1 MFLYVSL
8 STKLSMGRRIQI
20 IGLETLPEVEEG
32 CDLAQLIVDAAET
45 EGTPLLEGDILVV
58 AQKIVSKAKGL
69 IMNLNDIM
77 PSEAALKI
85 GAETGK
91 DPRFVEVI
99 LRASKQVLKVS
110 RPYIVA
116 ETPFGH
122 ICLNAGVDR
131 SNVAGSPEICS
142 LLPSDPD
149 AAARELRKQLEQLTG
164 HHLAVLLSDTY
175 SRPHRYAQIDM
186 AIGVSGIE
194 PVKNYR
200 GTVDS
205 YGYQFKFKMQAVADE
220 LVAAAE
226 LVIGQANE
234 RIPVAIIRGYNYVLD
249 EAYSARELSLI
260 KRGTRDIFEGVI
272 LVPDEVE
279 AVEETSQLH

>member
-1 MFLYVSL
+1 
-8 STKLSMGRRIQI
+8 MGRRIQI

-32 CDLAQLIVDAAET
+32 CALAQLIVEAAER
-45 EGTPLLEGDILVV
+45 EGTPLLDGDIIVV
-58 AQKIVSKAKGL
+58 AQKVVSKAEGL
-69 IMNLNDIM
+69 IIDVNDVL
-77 PSEAALKI
+77 PSEEALKI

-99 LRASKQVLKVS
+99 LRESRKIVKIC
-110 RPYIVA
+110 RPYIIA

-122 ICLNAGVDR
+122 ICLNAGVDT

-142 LLPSDPD
+142 LLPRDPD
-149 AAARELRKQLEQLTG
+149 ASARELRKQLEQLTG
-164 HHLAVLLSDTY
+164 HRLSVLLSDTY
-175 SRPHRYAQIDM
+175 SRPHRYAQVDM

-200 GTVDS
+200 GKVDS
-205 YGYQFKFKMQAVADE
+205 YGYKFKFKMQAIADE
-220 LVAAAE
+220 LVASAE

-234 RIPVAIIRGYNYVLD
+234 RIPVAIIRGYDYDID
-249 EAYSARELSLI
+249 ERYSASELSLI
-260 KRGTRDIFEGVI
+260 KRGIRDIFEGVI

-279 AVEETSQLH
+279 KKEGRNV

>member
-1 MFLYVSL
+1 MA
-8 STKLSMGRRIQI
+8 MGRCIQI
-20 IGLETLPEVEEG
+20 IGLETLPEIEEG
-32 CDLAQLIVDAAET
+32 CDLAQLIVEAAEK
-45 EGTPLLEGDILVV
+45 EGTPLVDGDIVVV
-58 AQKIVSKAKGL
+58 AQKIVSKAEGL
-69 IMNLNDIM
+69 IIDLNDVL
-77 PSEAALKI
+77 PSEEAFKI

-91 DPRFVEVI
+91 DPRFVEVV
-99 LRASKQVLKVS
+99 LRASMKILKVG
-110 RPYIVA
+110 RPYIIA

-142 LLPSDPD
+142 LLPRDPD
-149 AAARELRKQLEQLTG
+149 ASAWELRKQLEQLTG

-186 AIGVSGIE
+186 AIGVSGIR

-200 GTVDS
+200 GKVDF
-205 YGYQFKFKMQAVADE
+205 YGYQFKFKMQAIADE
-220 LVAAAE
+220 LVASAE

-234 RIPVAIIRGYNYVLD
+234 RVPVAIIRGYDYELD
-249 EAYSARELSLI
+249 EKYSASELSLI

-272 LVPDEVE
+272 LVPDEGEKKEGGDV
-279 AVEETSQLH
+279 

>member
-1 MFLYVSL
+1 
-8 STKLSMGRRIQI
+8 MGRRIQI
-20 IGLETLPEVEEG
+20 IGLETLPEIEAG
-32 CDLAQLIVDAAET
+32 CDLAELIVEAAEN
-45 EGTPLLEGDILVV
+45 EGTPLVDGDIIVI
-58 AQKIVSKAKGL
+58 AQKIVSKAEGL
-69 IMNLNDIM
+69 IIDLKDVL
-77 PSEAALKI
+77 PSEEAVKI
-85 GAETGK
+85 GSETGK

-99 LRASKQVLKVS
+99 VRASRKILKIG
-110 RPYIVA
+110 RPYIIA
-116 ETPFGH
+116 ETSFGH

-142 LLPSDPD
+142 LLPRDPD
-149 AAARELRKQLEQLTG
+149 AAARELRIRLEQLTG
-164 HHLAVLLSDTY
+164 HHLSVLLSDTY

-205 YGYQFKFKMQAVADE
+205 YGYQFKFKMQAIADE
-220 LVAAAE
+220 LVASAE

-234 RIPVAIIRGYNYVLD
+234 RIPVAIIRGYDYVVD
-249 EAYSARELSLI
+249 ERHSARELSLI

-272 LVPDEVE
+272 LVPDDVE
-279 AVEETSQLH
+279 KEEETAPSY

>member
-1 MFLYVSL
+1 
-8 STKLSMGRRIQI
+8 MGRHIQI
-20 IGLETLPEVEEG
+20 IGLETLPEIEEG
-32 CDLAQLIVDAAET
+32 CDLAQLILEAAEN
-45 EGTPLLEGDILVV
+45 EGTPLVDGDIIVV

-69 IMNLNDIM
+69 IIDLKDVL
-77 PSEAALKI
+77 PSEEAVKI

-99 LRASKQVLKVS
+99 LRASNKILKVCS
-110 RPYIVA
+110 PYIIA

-142 LLPSDPD
+142 LLPRDPD
-149 AAARELRKQLEQLTG
+149 AAAKELRTQLEQLTG
-164 HHLAVLLSDTY
+164 HRLSVLLSDTY

-186 AIGVSGIE
+186 AIGVSGID

-205 YGYQFKFKMQAVADE
+205 YGYQFKFKMQAIADE
-220 LVAAAE
+220 LVASAE

-234 RIPVAIIRGYNYVLD
+234 RIPVAIIRGYEYVLD
-249 EAYSARELSLI
+249 ERYSARELSLI
-260 KRGTRDIFEGVI
+260 KRGTRDIFEGVV
-272 LVPDEVE
+272 LVPDDVE
-279 AVEETSQLH
+279 KKEGGDI